1 MPLTPPTPQA
11 YYHDCWW
18 VADAAEGRYAA
29 RGING
34 QTVLIDRSTQTVIA
48 QVSTWPHRMDP
59 HLEAFGRQLE
69 ADLLSYL
76 GR

>member
-1 MPLTPPTPQA
+1 MS
-11 YYHDCWW
+11 
-18 VADAAEGRYAA
+18 DAAKGRYAA

-59 HLEAFGRQLE
+59 HLEALGRQLE

-76 GR
+76 SR